1 MSYSLRTIPSFDRD
15 AKRLAK
21 RYRSLRDDL
30 SRLAREL
37 QQDPLQGTD
46 LGGGIR
52 KIRLAIASKQSG
64 KRGGARVIVH
74 VELLAQT
81 DGGAVCFLALY
92 DKSDRST
99 ISDNAIRQL
108 LIEAGII

>member
-37 QQDPLQGTD
+37 Q
-46 LGGGIR
+46 
-52 KIRLAIASKQSG
+52 
-64 KRGGARVIVH
+64 
-74 VELLAQT
+74 
-81 DGGAVCFLALY
+81 
-92 DKSDRST
+92 
-99 ISDNAIRQL
+99 
-108 LIEAGII
+108 